1 MTPTLNFV
9 DHLLALG
16 RKYQEVGRFADAET
30 VLGRLT
36 TFTELPAAT
45 AEEAQSR
52 LAELH
57 MRRRKYRRA
66 RRCLAAALV
75 YQPDNA
81 RYHLLMATAL
91 QADDRGDLQQAD
103 DHYLR
108 SLELDPKQVK
118 CQSDAG
124 LLAVRLGR
132 TEEGLARL
140 RQAVEQAPDDMEAL
154 RKLVK
159 GLRLA
164 GRGDEARAAIRAGLF
179 RNPRSPRF
187 RKLWQDYQFTQL
199 RRKQQTERRSRQ
211 EQTAGELVLL
221 PFRPSTAETRTPA
234 LPDTLR
240 LDGPATVA
248 PPHTPR
254 TVRRPDQ
261 RHVQ

>member
-1 MTPTLNFV
+1 MIPTLNFV

-16 RKYQEVGRFADAET
+16 RKYQEVGRFTDAES
-30 VLGRLT
+30 VLSRLT
-36 TFTELPAAT
+36 TFSELPAAT
-45 AEEAQSR
+45 AEEAHAR

-57 MRRRKYRRA
+57 LRRHKYRRA

-75 YQPDNA
+75 HRPDSA

-91 QADDRGDLQQAD
+91 QADNRGDLHRAD
-103 DHYLR
+103 EHYLR
-108 SLELDPKQVK
+108 SLELDPQQGK
-118 CQSDAG
+118 CQSDSG

-140 RQAVEQAPDDMEAL
+140 RLAVEQAPEEMEAL

-179 RNPRSPRF
+179 RNPRNSRF

-199 RRKQQTERRSRQ
+199 RRKQQSERRARRSETTTR
-211 EQTAGELVLL
+211 AVLL
-221 PFRPSTAETRTPA
+221 PFPHPLASAPA
-234 LPDTLR
+234 AILPDTIR